1 MRIVEG
7 KYNSAKVFTDRVE
20 ESCIEQIKGL
30 LDLEAFQGAQVRIM
44 PDCHTGA
51 GCVIGFTADLGDKII
66 PNIVGVDIGCGML
79 TVELGRIDID
89 LERFDRVVRNHV
101 PSGREVHEGRLLH
114 FDRLKEM
121 DCYRD
126 LKDTKKIQ
134 RSIGTLGGGNHFIEI
149 DVDEGGSKYLVIHT
163 GSRHLGKQVAEHYQK
178 TAIGIHTGKEPM
190 WEEEERIR
198 REYKAAGRRDGIQEA
213 IRELHRSFRQTPPDM
228 PLEYCFL
235 HGRFSRRY
243 VHDMKICQE
252 FADEN
257 RKMIANLILENYGLK
272 PLSFFTTVHNYI
284 DHDSNI
290 IRKGAVSSKKGERLL
305 IPINMRDGS
314 LLCEGKGNPD
324 WNYSAP
330 HGAGRSHS
338 RMDAKRMFTVEEY
351 ERTMKEAGIF
361 STSVNASTLDECPM
375 AYKGMDDI
383 VENIGDTAKILR
395 HLRPV
400 YNFKANSTTVRK
412 TVGKDM
418 TGGRYEAES

>member
-1 MRIVEG
+1 MKIVNG
-7 KYNSAKVFTDRVE
+7 KYNSAKIFTDKVE
-20 ESCIEQIKGL
+20 DGCIEQIQGL
-30 LDLEAFQGAQVRIM
+30 LDLEAFEGAQIRIM

-79 TVELGRIDID
+79 TVELGKIDID
-89 LERFDRVVRNHV
+89 FERLDQVIHTFV

-114 FDRLKEM
+114 FDQLKEM
-121 DCYRD
+121 NCYRD

-134 RSIGTLGGGNHFIEI
+134 RSIGTLGGGNHFIEV
-149 DVDEGGSKYLVIHT
+149 DVDGENNKYLVIHT

-178 TAIGIHTGKEPM
+178 IAAGIHTGKEPM
-190 WEEEERIR
+190 WEEEERIKA
-198 REYKAAGRRDGIQEA
+198 EYKALGKRDEIQETLK
-213 IRELHRSFRQTPPDM
+213 ELHRNFRQTAPDM

-235 HGRFSRRY
+235 HGKFSSQY

-257 RKMIANLILENYGLK
+257 RKMIAELIIENYGFR
-272 PLSFFTTVHNYI
+272 PVSCFTTVHNYI

-290 IRKGAVSSKKGERLL
+290 IRKGAVSAKKGERLL

-314 LLCEGKGNPD
+314 LICMGKGNPD

-338 RMDAKRMFTVEEY
+338 RIEAKRIFTVEEY
-351 ERTMKEAGIF
+351 ERTMKAAGIF
-361 STSVNASTLDECPM
+361 STSVNVSTLDECPM
-375 AYKGMDDI
+375 AYRGMDDI
-383 VENIGDTAKILR
+383 VDNIEDTAEIICRLKPL
-395 HLRPV
+395 
-400 YNFKANSTTVRK
+400 YNFKANNTTIK
-412 TVGKDM
+412 K
-418 TGGRYEAES
+418 